1 MTTRWY
7 SMDRDLQ
14 AVDHEVVGLDAAYR
28 VIDEYFSKL
37 RPHYDTGEEA
47 LAQTMFG
54 FSRDDGSYMQI
65 CLHAPDVID
74 IEYDFSVV
82 KNSVSRAIGRRQ
94 PQERLHARDEVRAR
108 AKAYFTESREQFR
121 ETVRSS
127 R

>member
-7 SMDRDLQ
+7 SMDSALET
-14 AVDHEVVGLDAAYR
+14 VDHEVVDLDAAYR

-47 LAQTMFG
+47 LAETMFG

-65 CLHAPDVID
+65 CLHAPDLID
-74 IEYDFSVV
+74 IEYDFSIV
-82 KNSVSRAIGRRQ
+82 KNPILRAVGRRQ
-94 PQERLHARDEVRAR
+94 AGERLHSRDEVRAR

-127 R
+127 Q